1 MSDKVFRIYTGND
14 LIGAELCGAIKNVV
28 AIACGAANG
37 YGTGRLGCTPVGLRC
52 MWRCVVYA
60 RCYVT
65 PVSLP
70 VLCGVPPL
78 GSETVHAMGSIRALF
93 DSSLRMPT

>member
-37 YGTGRLGCTPVGLRC
+37 YGTDRLACTPVGLRC
-52 MWRCVVYA
+52 MCGVWCVVCA

-65 PVSLP
+65 PISLP
-70 VLCGVPPL
+70 VCAAAT
-78 GSETVHAMGSIRALF
+78 GSETVHAMGSIRAIF
-93 DSSLRMPT
+93 DSSL